1 MHSIVIPFT
10 LYFFQTV
17 VRMLK
22 RRDVLIQE
30 LHGHLLTLSQFIRSV
45 LDLELGTTLLLE
57 DIRQTSN
64 NIYKS
69 QIRRQNDIW
78 ALLAAAV
85 QQRSSTS
92 SSNREDLRADI
103 EQSIEATNKVV
114 DENIQLRTE
123 FAKNLLD

>member
-1 MHSIVIPFT
+1 
-10 LYFFQTV
+10 
-17 VRMLK
+17 MLK

-45 LDLELGTTLLLE
+45 LDLELATSLLLE

-92 SSNREDLRADI
+92 SSIREDLRADI

>member
-1 MHSIVIPFT
+1 
-10 LYFFQTV
+10 
-17 VRMLK
+17 MLK

-45 LDLELGTTLLLE
+45 LDLELATSLLLE

-92 SSNREDLRADI
+92 SSNREDLRKDI

>member
-1 MHSIVIPFT
+1 
-10 LYFFQTV
+10 
-17 VRMLK
+17 MLK

-30 LHGHLLTLSQFIRSV
+30 LHGHLLILSQFIRSV
-45 LDLELGTTLLLE
+45 LDLELATSLLLE

>member
-30 LHGHLLTLSQFIRSV
+30 LHGHLPTLSQFIRSV
-45 LDLELGTTLLLE
+45 LDLELATSLLLE

>member
-10 LYFFQTV
+10 LYCFQMV

-45 LDLELGTTLLLE
+45 LDLELATSLLLE

>member
-1 MHSIVIPFT
+1 
-10 LYFFQTV
+10 
-17 VRMLK
+17 MLK

-45 LDLELGTTLLLE
+45 LDLELATSLLLE
-57 DIRQTSN
+57 DILQTSN

>member
-1 MHSIVIPFT
+1 
-10 LYFFQTV
+10 
-17 VRMLK
+17 MLK

-45 LDLELGTTLLLE
+45 LDLELATSLLLE

>member
-45 LDLELGTTLLLE
+45 LDLELATSLLLE

>member
-1 MHSIVIPFT
+1 
-10 LYFFQTV
+10 
-17 VRMLK
+17 MLK

-45 LDLELGTTLLLE
+45 LDLELATSLLLE

-114 DENIQLRTE
+114 DENMQLRTE